1 MTEGIKATNNKKKIP
16 GGMFNVSI
24 DDDLTIV
31 RANDY
36 FYQLFGYTR
45 EEAEKEGFNNLR
57 QRVPPQ
63 DQDSLRGRII
73 KVIQVKR
80 DEFDLEFQGVHKS
93 NSLLWLLVRGWYDE
107 DTKEIKGVLI
117 DITKR
122 KSREESAKTA
132 ELDRTKDEL
141 KKEYFRDSLTGLL
154 NRKGIMESFASL
166 IERRGEE
173 LHGFLMIDL
182 DDFKTHN
189 DHGGHLF
196 GDKVLGE
203 VAKKLQGLFRSEDI
217 VGRLGGDE
225 FIVILTGIPGLEALK
240 RKAQMVNDTLER
252 LLENGR
258 PLSSS
263 QGIALYPKDG
273 ATFMELYKK
282 ADAALYEAK
291 ALGKNQYVIYSENPK
306 DIIHKAVKGKKPD
319 ISGVEDIVE
328 ELKEI
333 KEIYRWGLEKARVAF
348 WEYDIE
354 NSTFVNNLGQS
365 FNGIDSMIKAGKIH
379 KDSAIEVSRLK
390 EEVKAGREEGELFIK
405 GKGPEKTF
413 EWLKI
418 SYRTMRRTGKD
429 SLRIFAVAEVLPGE
443 IRSKIRYVREEWIK
457 RELLG
462 LGLKVYI
469 TNLSKNIVEIG
480 KPKDLPFN
488 RANERNEIK
497 TYGDV
502 LNTIGDSFAKSG
514 KSGEFKKMFSRD
526 QLIERFN
533 QGEDSI
539 KEMVQMTD
547 QKGKL
552 RWVTFYSRII
562 IHPGTG
568 DYYSYTYLKEDDER
582 GRRENASV
590 EPLSRESITGLYE
603 EDTFVKIVNQIL
615 RQKKSNKNYG
625 LIVLDIANYSY
636 QNSYMGEKIFTQNFS
651 RIAEDLRLIL
661 PSRYICATKEKGEFI
676 IFVEEEQSTSIKEES
691 EKFLTKLR
699 GLFRLLDPKG
709 TFLIYSGI
717 ASWSR
722 GESYQSLY
730 EKAFAAQNAAATG
743 DNWSYAFYG
752 DKGKKASTP
761 GVVLEEEI
769 IFDRYNFLH
778 DSRTGIYNRFEY
790 SNVLEQLQTEG
801 LSSLGVLILELNEV
815 EEKNTLEGMKNL
827 ERKSQQIAE
836 AIGCICKDCEAY
848 RVAEDEFVILCRDV
862 TLEFFMSIS
871 TKIQE
876 SLALMLPGV
885 VSLGYCWSGEN
896 VDVDRLLEHAEELKE
911 IDHLKFR
918 EGLVNNQGKN
928 QEEALS
934 NLLRDIKNNRFSISI
949 QPIVFA
955 QTGGIRGGEAL
966 VRKIDDE
973 GCLHLPVE
981 FIRNYETLGIIRYI
995 DLFVLEET
1003 CKVRSRWITPGST
1016 VVPIA
1021 VNFSRETLLELGIIA
1036 EIIKLSEKYGVPREL
1051 IEIEV
1056 TERLGDVEESTIM
1069 GIATSIKE
1077 SGFGLSL
1084 DDFGTEYSNLSVVGS
1099 LKLDTLKIDR
1109 SLINQIHESRT
1120 TEVIIRSILQL
1131 CKELGIKSVAEGV
1144 ETKSQSDALK
1154 SWGCDFL
1161 QGFYYSKA
1169 LPVED
1174 FRKLYLS
1181 KDYSLKL

>member
-1 MTEGIKATNNKKKIP
+1 MAGGIKVTKNKKNIP
-16 GGMFNVSI
+16 GGLFTVSI
-24 DDDLTIV
+24 DDDLTII

-45 EEAEKEGFNNLR
+45 EEAEKESFSDLR
-57 QRVPPQ
+57 QRIPAQ
-63 DQDSLRGRII
+63 DQDNLRRRII
-73 KVIQVKR
+73 KVIQVKK
-80 DEFDLEFQGVHKS
+80 DEFDLEFQGMHKN
-93 NSLLWLLVRGWYDE
+93 NSLLWLLVRGRYDE
-107 DTKEIKGVLI
+107 DTRELNGVLI

-122 KSREESAKTA
+122 RRREESAKAA
-132 ELDRTKDEL
+132 ELDKTKEEL

-154 NRKGIMESFASL
+154 NRKGIMESFTSL
-166 IERRGEE
+166 MERHGGE

-189 DHGGHLF
+189 DRGGHLF
-196 GDKVLGE
+196 GDKVLEE
-203 VAKKLQGLFRSEDI
+203 VSKELQGLFRSDDI

-225 FIVILTGIPGLEALK
+225 FVVILAGIPGVEALK
-240 RKAQMVNDTLER
+240 RKAQIVNDTLER

-273 ATFMELYKK
+273 ITFMELYKK

-306 DIIHKAVKGKKPD
+306 DIIYNEGQDKKPD
-319 ISGVEDIVE
+319 IYDGEDIVE
-328 ELKEI
+328 ELREI
-333 KEIYRWGLEKARVAF
+333 EEIYRWGLEKARVAF
-348 WEYDIE
+348 WEYNIE
-354 NSTFVNNLGQS
+354 DGTFVNNLGQS
-365 FNGIDSMIKAGKIH
+365 FNSIDSMIQAGKIH
-379 KDSAIEVSRLK
+379 KDSAMEVSRLK
-390 EEVKAGREEGELFIK
+390 EDVKAGREEGELFIK
-405 GKGPEKTF
+405 GSGPDKTF

-418 SYRTMRRTGKD
+418 SYRTMRRTGED
-429 SLRIFAVAEVLPGE
+429 PLRIFAVAEVLPGE
-443 IRSKIRYVREEWIK
+443 IRSKIRYIREEWIK

-462 LGLKVYI
+462 MGLKVYI
-469 TNLSKNIVEIG
+469 TNLSKNIVESF
-480 KPKDLPFN
+480 KTQDPAFN
-488 RANERNEIK
+488 VANDRNEIR
-497 TYGDV
+497 TYGDL
-502 LNTIGDSFAKSG
+502 LNTIGESFVKSS
-514 KSGEFKKMFSRD
+514 KSQEFKKLFSRV

-547 QKGKL
+547 EKGKL

-590 EPLSRESITGLYE
+590 EPLLRDSITNLYDE
-603 EDTFVKIVNQIL
+603 STFAKIVAKVL
-615 RQKKSNKNYG
+615 RQKKGNKGYG
-625 LIVLDIANYSY
+625 LIVLDIANYSS
-636 QNSYMGEKIFTQNFS
+636 QNSHMGEKMFTQTFF
-651 RIAEDLRLIL
+651 RLAEDLRLIL
-661 PSRYICATKEKGEFI
+661 PSRYVCAIKEKEEFI
-676 IFVEEEQSTSIKEES
+676 IFIEEEQSTSIREVS
-691 EKFLTKLR
+691 EKFLNKLR

-709 TFLIYSGI
+709 TFLIYGGI

-730 EKAFAAQNAAATG
+730 EKAFKAQNAAATG

-752 DKGKKASTP
+752 DKEKKVLTS
-761 GVVLEEEI
+761 GMVLEEAV
-769 IFDRYNFLH
+769 IFDRYHPFH
-778 DSRTGIYNRFEY
+778 DSRTGLYNRFEY

-801 LSSLGVLILELNEV
+801 LSSLGVLILELNEI
-815 EEKNTLEGMKNL
+815 EEKNTLQGMKNF

-836 AIGCICKDCEAY
+836 AIQCVCKECEAY
-848 RVAEDEFVILCRDV
+848 RVAEDEFVILCKDV
-862 TLEFFMSIS
+862 TLEYFMSIS

-876 SLALMLPGV
+876 NLGLMLPGV
-885 VSLGYCWSGEN
+885 ASLGYCWSGED
-896 VDVDRLLEHAEELKE
+896 VDVDRLIEHAEELKE
-911 IDHLKFR
+911 IDRLKYR

-928 QEEALS
+928 REEALS
-934 NLLRDIKNNRFSISI
+934 NLLNDIKNKRFSISI
-949 QPIVFA
+949 QPIVIA
-955 QTGGIRGGEAL
+955 QTGEVRGGEAL
-966 VRKIDDE
+966 VRKIDEE

-981 FIRNYETLGIIRYI
+981 FIRNYEALGIIRYI
-995 DLFVLEET
+995 DLFVLEEA
-1003 CKVRSRWITPGST
+1003 CKVISGWITQGSK
-1016 VVPIA
+1016 VVPIS

-1036 EIIKLSEKYGVPREL
+1036 EIINISEKYGVPREL

-1069 GIATSIKE
+1069 GIATAIKE

-1084 DDFGTEYSNLSVVGS
+1084 DDFGTEYSNLSVVGR
-1099 LKLDTLKIDR
+1099 LKIDTLKIDR
-1109 SLINQIHESRT
+1109 SLTNQIHESRT

-1144 ETKSQSDALK
+1144 ESKAQTDALK

-1174 FRKLYLS
+1174 FGKLYLS
-1181 KDYSLKL
+1181 HRGL